1 MKTINKE
8 NSGYQDRAVKVVQ
21 FGEGNFLRAF
31 ADEMIDEANEQNV
44 FGGNIVILKPT
55 PVRAGSGTFESF
67 RRQECQYTVVLRGKK
82 EGHTVCEKRKITSVK
97 EILSIYD
104 EWQAVLKLAA
114 VESLKIVISNTTEA
128 GIIYKEEKRDAEA
141 PPSTYP
147 GKLTA
152 FLYERFE
159 MFHGAAD
166 HGLIILPVELIEDN
180 GDTLRNCVL
189 HYTDVWNLGEKFAW
203 WIENACTFCNTLVDR
218 IVPGFP
224 GDEAQ
229 TMWEELGYR
238 DDLLDVAEP
247 FGLWVIEDKGDV
259 RKKFP
264 LDQVGMPVM
273 FAESVRPY
281 KQRKVRILNGAH
293 TSFALASFLAGND
306 DVLSSMKDEC
316 IRTHIMKVLYEEVL
330 PTLTLPEDE
339 VKAFAAAVIER
350 FENPFIKHQL
360 LSISLNS
367 VSKWRERCMPSLI
380 AYEEKKGRIPE
391 HLAFSLAA
399 LLQFYTGSE
408 LQDGALTGH
417 RKCGEISETYQIHDD
432 QAVLEFF
439 AQSSRNCAADFV
451 KNTLE
456 QSSFWGQDLTQIP
469 GLARLVTEDLEN
481 IRRVGVRSALEQLE
495 RPEEA
500 GEGKR

>member
-1 MKTINKE
+1 MNTINKE
-8 NSGYQDRAVKVVQ
+8 NSGYQDRPVKVVQ

-31 ADEMIDEANEQNV
+31 ADEMIDAANEQNI
-44 FGGNIVILKPT
+44 FDGNIVMLKPT

-67 RRQECQYTVVLRGKK
+67 RHQECQYTLVLRGRK
-82 EGHTVCEKRKITSVK
+82 EGRTVCEKRKITSVK

-104 EWQAVLKLAA
+104 DWHTVLKLAA
-114 VESLKIVISNTTEA
+114 LESLQIIISNTTEA
-128 GIIYKEEKRDAEA
+128 GIIYKEEERTADV
-141 PPSTYP
+141 PPATYP

-152 FLYERFE
+152 FLYERFVSL
-159 MFHGAAD
+159 HGAAD
-166 HGLIILPVELIEDN
+166 QGLIILPVELIEDN
-180 GDTLRNCVL
+180 GDVLESCVL
-189 HYTDVWNLGEKFAW
+189 HYAESWKLGEEFAQ
-203 WIENACTFCNTLVDR
+203 WIRNACTFCNTLVDR

-224 GDEAQ
+224 REEAQ

-259 RKKFP
+259 REKFP
-264 LDQVGMPVM
+264 LDRAGMPVL

-293 TSFALASFLAGND
+293 TSFALASFLSGND
-306 DVLSSMKDEC
+306 DVLSSMNDEC

-339 VKAFAAAVIER
+339 VKNFAAAVIER

-367 VSKWRERCMPSLI
+367 VSKWRERCMPSLL
-380 AYEEKKGRIPE
+380 AYEEKNGRIPE

-399 LLQFYTGSE
+399 LLQFYTGTE
-408 LQDGALTGH
+408 LQNGVLTGH
-417 RKCGEISETYQIHDD
+417 RKCGETSENYQIHDD

-439 AQSSRNCAADFV
+439 AQCSRNCAADFV

-456 QSSFWGQDLTQIP
+456 ESSFWGQDLTQIP

-481 IRRVGVRSALEQLE
+481 IRRSGMRAALEQLE
-495 RPEEA
+495 GNR
-500 GEGKR
+500 